1 MTIINRT
8 MPLPSNVEYVL
19 SKLKENGYQAYVVG
33 GAVRDF
39 LMGKTPHDYDLTS
52 DALPSQISDVF
63 KEFYQEHSGEKHGT
77 IRVIVDHK
85 PIEITTFR
93 CDEGY
98 TDYRRPD
105 NVEFVKDV
113 YIDSKRRDFSIN
125 AFYYSEG
132 HIYDFHEG
140 LEDLNNKIIKTIG
153 NPSARFHED
162 ALRILR
168 AIRFS
173 AKLGYEIE
181 SKTKTALLDC
191 KEELN
196 LIAKERIL
204 IELKEISST
213 SNFFR
218 NIKEYFPIFKL
229 IIPCLDKIGNSID
242 DIYNFDTKSYGDY
255 IASLSALF
263 SLREINN
270 DFMPWRLF
278 IKMDNESINAIK
290 TLIKLKDINFNNSFD
305 DDYINGLILLSK
317 PVDIN
322 VFKNYL
328 INLYNLKRFK
338 NDDID
343 SILNRVDILSEGN
356 TPYSLKDLEIDG
368 NDLLKLGIEK
378 NQYFKEILNEV
389 LLRCNQGDLN
399 NNNRNEEIEFVKKW
413 IRTNTN

>member
-1 MTIINRT
+1 
-8 MPLPSNVEYVL
+8 MPLPSSVEYVL

-33 GAVRDF
+33 GAVRDY

-63 KEFYQEHSGEKHGT
+63 KDFYQEHSGEKHGT

-140 LEDLNNKIIKTIG
+140 LEDLNNKVIKTIG
-153 NPSARFHED
+153 NPSTRFHED

-204 IELKEISST
+204 TELKEISST

-290 TLIKLKDINFNNSFD
+290 TLIKLKDINFNNFFD

-399 NNNRNEEIEFVKKW
+399 NNRNEEIEFVKKW

>member
-8 MPLPSNVEYVL
+8 MPLPSSVEYVL

-63 KEFYQEHSGEKHGT
+63 KDFYQEHSGEKHGT
-77 IRVIVDHK
+77 IRVIIDHK

-140 LEDLNNKIIKTIG
+140 LEDLNNKVIKTIG
-153 NPSARFHED
+153 NPSTRFHED

-290 TLIKLKDINFNNSFD
+290 TLIKLKDINFNNFFD

-343 SILNRVDILSEGN
+343 YILNRVDILSEGN

-399 NNNRNEEIEFVKKW
+399 NNRNEEIEFVKKW

>member
-8 MPLPSNVEYVL
+8 MPLPSSVEYVL

-63 KEFYQEHSGEKHGT
+63 KDFYQEHSGEKHGT
-77 IRVIVDHK
+77 IRVIIDHK

-140 LEDLNNKIIKTIG
+140 LEDLNNKVIKTIG

-213 SNFFR
+213 SNFFID
-218 NIKEYFPIFKL
+218 IKECFPIFKL

-305 DDYINGLILLSK
+305 DNYINGLILLSK

-399 NNNRNEEIEFVKKW
+399 NNRNEEIEFVKKW
-413 IRTNTN
+413 LRTNTN

>member
-8 MPLPSNVEYVL
+8 MPLPSSVEYVL

-63 KEFYQEHSGEKHGT
+63 KDFYQEHSGEKHGT
-77 IRVIVDHK
+77 IRVIIDHK

-140 LEDLNNKIIKTIG
+140 LEDLNNKVIKTIG

-278 IKMDNESINAIK
+278 IKMDNESIIAIK

-343 SILNRVDILSEGN
+343 SILNRVGILSEGN

-399 NNNRNEEIEFVKKW
+399 NNRNEEIEFVKKW

>member
-8 MPLPSNVEYVL
+8 MPLPSSVEYVL
-19 SKLKENGYQAYVVG
+19 SKLKEKGYQAYVVG

-63 KEFYQEHSGEKHGT
+63 KDFYQEHSGEKHGT

-140 LEDLNNKIIKTIG
+140 LEDLNNKVIKTIG
-153 NPSARFHED
+153 NPSTRFHED

-229 IIPCLDKIGNSID
+229 IIPCLGKIGNSID

-255 IASLSALF
+255 ISSLSALF

-343 SILNRVDILSEGN
+343 SILNRVDILSKGN
-356 TPYSLKDLEIDG
+356 TPYFLKDLEIDG

-399 NNNRNEEIEFVKKW
+399 NNRNEEIEFVKKW

>member
-8 MPLPSNVEYVL
+8 MPLPSSVEYVL

-39 LMGKTPHDYDLTS
+39 LMGKIPHDYDLTS

-63 KEFYQEHSGEKHGT
+63 KDFYQEHSGEKHGT

-140 LEDLNNKIIKTIG
+140 LEDLNNKVIKTIG
-153 NPSARFHED
+153 NPSTRFHED

-218 NIKEYFPIFKL
+218 NVKEYFPIFKL

-270 DFMPWRLF
+270 DFMPWKLF

-399 NNNRNEEIEFVKKW
+399 NNRNEEIEFVKKW

>member
-8 MPLPSNVEYVL
+8 MPLPSSVEYVL

-63 KEFYQEHSGEKHGT
+63 KDFYQEHSGEKHGT
-77 IRVIVDHK
+77 IRVIIDHK

-140 LEDLNNKIIKTIG
+140 LEDLNNKVIKTIG

-218 NIKEYFPIFKL
+218 NIKEYFSIFKL

-343 SILNRVDILSEGN
+343 SILNRVDILFEGS

-399 NNNRNEEIEFVKKW
+399 NNRNEEIEFVKKW

>member
-8 MPLPSNVEYVL
+8 MPLPSSVEYVL

-63 KEFYQEHSGEKHGT
+63 KDFYQEHSGEKHGT
-77 IRVIVDHK
+77 IRVIIDHK

-105 NVEFVKDV
+105 NVEFVKDA

-140 LEDLNNKIIKTIG
+140 LEDLNNKVIKTIG

-204 IELKEISST
+204 TELKEISST
-213 SNFFR
+213 SNFFID
-218 NIKEYFPIFKL
+218 IKEYFPIFKL

-317 PVDIN
+317 PVDMN

-399 NNNRNEEIEFVKKW
+399 NNRNEEIEFVKKW
-413 IRTNTN
+413 IRNNTN

>member
-8 MPLPSNVEYVL
+8 MPLPSSVEYVL

-63 KEFYQEHSGEKHGT
+63 KDFYQEHSGEKHGT
-77 IRVIVDHK
+77 IRVIIDHK

-140 LEDLNNKIIKTIG
+140 LEDLNNKVIKTIG

-218 NIKEYFPIFKL
+218 NIKEYFSIFKL

-242 DIYNFDTKSYGDY
+242 DIYNFDTESYGDY

-270 DFMPWRLF
+270 DFMPWKLF

-378 NQYFKEILNEV
+378 NQYFKDILNEV

-399 NNNRNEEIEFVKKW
+399 NNRNEEIEFVKIW
-413 IRTNTN
+413 IRNNTN

>member
-8 MPLPSNVEYVL
+8 MPLPSSVEYVL

-33 GAVRDF
+33 GAVRDY

-63 KEFYQEHSGEKHGT
+63 KDFYQEHSGEKHGT

-140 LEDLNNKIIKTIG
+140 LEDLNNKVIKTIG
-153 NPSARFHED
+153 NPSTRFHED

-204 IELKEISST
+204 TELKEISST

-218 NIKEYFPIFKL
+218 DIKEYFPIFKL

-242 DIYNFDTKSYGDY
+242 DIYNFDIKSYGDY

-270 DFMPWRLF
+270 DFMLWKLF

-399 NNNRNEEIEFVKKW
+399 NNRNEEIEFVKKW

>member
-8 MPLPSNVEYVL
+8 MPLPSSVEYVL

-63 KEFYQEHSGEKHGT
+63 KDFYQEHSGEKHGT
-77 IRVIVDHK
+77 IRVIIDHK

-140 LEDLNNKIIKTIG
+140 LEDLNNKVIKTIG
-153 NPSARFHED
+153 NPSTRFHED

-242 DIYNFDTKSYGDY
+242 DIYNFDTESYGDY

-290 TLIKLKDINFNNSFD
+290 SLIKLKDINFNNSFD

-328 INLYNLKRFK
+328 INLYNLKKIK

-343 SILNRVDILSEGN
+343 SILNKVGILSEGN

-378 NQYFKEILNEV
+378 NQYFKDILNEV
-389 LLRCNQGDLN
+389 LLRCNQGDL

>member
-8 MPLPSNVEYVL
+8 MPLPSSVEYVL

-63 KEFYQEHSGEKHGT
+63 KDFYQEHSGEKHGT
-77 IRVIVDHK
+77 IRVIIDHK

-140 LEDLNNKIIKTIG
+140 LEDLNNKVIKTIG

-218 NIKEYFPIFKL
+218 NIKEYFSIFKL

-278 IKMDNESINAIK
+278 IKMDNESINEIK
-290 TLIKLKDINFNNSFD
+290 TLIKLKDINFNNFFD
-305 DDYINGLILLSK
+305 NDYINGLILLSK

-343 SILNRVDILSEGN
+343 SILNRVDILSKGN

-389 LLRCNQGDLN
+389 LLRCNQRNL
-399 NNNRNEEIEFVKKW
+399 NNNRNEEIEFAKKW

>member
-8 MPLPSNVEYVL
+8 MPLPSSVEYVL

-33 GAVRDF
+33 GAVRDY

-63 KEFYQEHSGEKHGT
+63 KDFYQEHSGEKHGT

-140 LEDLNNKIIKTIG
+140 LEDLNNKVIKTIG
-153 NPSARFHED
+153 NPSTRFHED

-204 IELKEISST
+204 TELKEISST

-218 NIKEYFPIFKL
+218 DIKEYFPIFKL
-229 IIPCLDKIGNSID
+229 IIPCLDRIGNSID

-270 DFMPWRLF
+270 DFMLWKLF

-378 NQYFKEILNEV
+378 NQYFKEILIEV
-389 LLRCNQGDLN
+389 LLRCNQGDL

>member
-8 MPLPSNVEYVL
+8 MPLPSSVEYVL

-63 KEFYQEHSGEKHGT
+63 KDFYQEHSGEKHGT
-77 IRVIVDHK
+77 IRVIIDHK

-105 NVEFVKDV
+105 NVEFVKDA

-140 LEDLNNKIIKTIG
+140 LEDLNNKVIKTIG

-204 IELKEISST
+204 TELKEISST
-213 SNFFR
+213 SNFFKD
-218 NIKEYFPIFKL
+218 IKEYFPIFKL

-263 SLREINN
+263 SLHEINN

-317 PVDIN
+317 PVDMN

-399 NNNRNEEIEFVKKW
+399 NNRNEEIEFVKKW
-413 IRTNTN
+413 IRNNTN

>member
-8 MPLPSNVEYVL
+8 MPLPSSVEYVL

-63 KEFYQEHSGEKHGT
+63 KDFYQEHSGEKHGT
-77 IRVIVDHK
+77 IRVIIDHK

-140 LEDLNNKIIKTIG
+140 LEDLNNKVIKTIG

-218 NIKEYFPIFKL
+218 DIKEYFPIFKL
-229 IIPCLDKIGNSID
+229 IIPCLDKIENSID

-399 NNNRNEEIEFVKKW
+399 NNRNEEIEFVKKW

>member
-8 MPLPSNVEYVL
+8 MPLPSSVEYVL

-63 KEFYQEHSGEKHGT
+63 KDFYQEHSGEKYGT
-77 IRVIVDHK
+77 IRVIIDHK

-140 LEDLNNKIIKTIG
+140 LEDLNNKVIKTIG
-153 NPSARFHED
+153 NPSTRFHED

-290 TLIKLKDINFNNSFD
+290 TLIKLKDINFNNFFD

-343 SILNRVDILSEGN
+343 SILNRVDILSKGN

-389 LLRCNQGDLN
+389 LLRCNQGNL

>member
-1 MTIINRT
+1 MTVINRT
-8 MPLPSNVEYVL
+8 MPLPSSVEYVL

-52 DALPSQISDVF
+52 DALPSQISVVF
-63 KEFYQEHSGEKHGT
+63 KDFYQEHSGEKHGT

-140 LEDLNNKIIKTIG
+140 LEDLNNKVIKTIG
-153 NPSARFHED
+153 NPSTRFHED

-204 IELKEISST
+204 TELKEISST

-218 NIKEYFPIFKL
+218 NVKEYFPIFKL

-242 DIYNFDTKSYGDY
+242 DIYNFDIKSYGDY

-399 NNNRNEEIEFVKKW
+399 NNRNEEIEFVKKW

>member
-8 MPLPSNVEYVL
+8 MPLPSSVEYVL

-63 KEFYQEHSGEKHGT
+63 KDFYQEHSGEKHGT

-140 LEDLNNKIIKTIG
+140 LEDLNNKVIKTIG
-153 NPSARFHED
+153 NPSTRFHED

-204 IELKEISST
+204 TELKEISST

-218 NIKEYFPIFKL
+218 DIKEYFPIFKL

-290 TLIKLKDINFNNSFD
+290 NLIKLKDINFNNSFD

-399 NNNRNEEIEFVKKW
+399 NNRNEEIEFVKNW

>member
-8 MPLPSNVEYVL
+8 MPLPSSVEYVL

-63 KEFYQEHSGEKHGT
+63 KGFYQEHSGEKHGT
-77 IRVIVDHK
+77 IRVIIDHK

-140 LEDLNNKIIKTIG
+140 LEDLNNKVIKTIG

-218 NIKEYFPIFKL
+218 GIKEYFPIFKI

-263 SLREINN
+263 SLREIND

-343 SILNRVDILSEGN
+343 SILNRVGILSEGN
-356 TPYSLKDLEIDG
+356 TPYSLKDLDIDG

-399 NNNRNEEIEFVKKW
+399 NNRNEEIEFVKKW

>member
-8 MPLPSNVEYVL
+8 MPLPSSVEYVL

-63 KEFYQEHSGEKHGT
+63 KDFYQEHSGEKHGT

-125 AFYYSEG
+125 AFYYFEG

-140 LEDLNNKIIKTIG
+140 LEDLNNKVIKTIG
-153 NPSARFHED
+153 NPSTRFHED

-204 IELKEISST
+204 TELKEISST

-218 NIKEYFPIFKL
+218 NVKEYFPIFKL

-242 DIYNFDTKSYGDY
+242 DIYNFDIKSYGDY

-389 LLRCNQGDLN
+389 LLRCNQGNL
-399 NNNRNEEIEFVKKW
+399 NNNRNEQIEFVKKK
-413 IRTNTN
+413 IRTNIN

>member
-1 MTIINRT
+1 MTIINKT
-8 MPLPSNVEYVL
+8 MPLPSSVEYVL

-77 IRVIVDHK
+77 IRVIIDHK

-140 LEDLNNKIIKTIG
+140 LEDLNNKVIKTIG

-218 NIKEYFPIFKL
+218 DIKEYFPIFKL

-343 SILNRVDILSEGN
+343 SILNRVNILSEGN

-399 NNNRNEEIEFVKKW
+399 NNRNEEIEFVKKW
-413 IRTNTN
+413 IRNNTN

>member
-8 MPLPSNVEYVL
+8 MPLPSSVEYVL

-63 KEFYQEHSGEKHGT
+63 KDFYQEHSGEKHGT
-77 IRVIVDHK
+77 IRVIIDHK

-105 NVEFVKDV
+105 NVEFVKDA

-153 NPSARFHED
+153 NPSTRFHED

-218 NIKEYFPIFKL
+218 DIKEYFPIFKL

-290 TLIKLKDINFNNSFD
+290 NLIKLKDINFNNSFD

-389 LLRCNQGDLN
+389 LLRCNQGNL

>member
-8 MPLPSNVEYVL
+8 MPLPSSVEYVL

-63 KEFYQEHSGEKHGT
+63 KDFYQEHSGEKHGT

-140 LEDLNNKIIKTIG
+140 LEDLNNKVIKTIG
-153 NPSARFHED
+153 NPSTRFHED

-204 IELKEISST
+204 TELKEISST

-218 NIKEYFPIFKL
+218 DIKEYFPIFKL

-290 TLIKLKDINFNNSFD
+290 TLIKLKDINFNNFFD

-399 NNNRNEEIEFVKKW
+399 NNRNEEIEFVKKW

>member
-8 MPLPSNVEYVL
+8 MPLPSSVEYVL

-63 KEFYQEHSGEKHGT
+63 KDFYQEHSGEKHGT
-77 IRVIVDHK
+77 IRVIIDHK

-140 LEDLNNKIIKTIG
+140 LEDLNNKVIKTIG
-153 NPSARFHED
+153 NPSTRFHED

-290 TLIKLKDINFNNSFD
+290 TLIKLMDINFNNPFD

-338 NDDID
+338 NDDIG
-343 SILNRVDILSEGN
+343 SILNRVDILFEGN

-399 NNNRNEEIEFVKKW
+399 NNRNEEIEFVKKW

>member
-8 MPLPSNVEYVL
+8 MPLPSSVEYVL

-63 KEFYQEHSGEKHGT
+63 KDFYQEHSGEKHGT

-140 LEDLNNKIIKTIG
+140 LEDLNNKVIKTIG
-153 NPSARFHED
+153 NPSTRFHED

-218 NIKEYFPIFKL
+218 DIKEYFPIFKL

-270 DFMPWRLF
+270 DFMLWKLF

-343 SILNRVDILSEGN
+343 SILNRVDILSKGN
-356 TPYSLKDLEIDG
+356 TPYFLKDLEIDG

-399 NNNRNEEIEFVKKW
+399 NNRNEEIEFVKKW

>member
-8 MPLPSNVEYVL
+8 MPLPSSVEYVL
-19 SKLKENGYQAYVVG
+19 SRLKENGYQAYVVG

-63 KEFYQEHSGEKHGT
+63 KDFYQEHSGEKHGT

-140 LEDLNNKIIKTIG
+140 LEDLNNKVIKTIG
-153 NPSARFHED
+153 NPSTRFHED

-204 IELKEISST
+204 TELKEISST

-218 NIKEYFPIFKL
+218 DIKEYFPIFKL

-270 DFMPWRLF
+270 DFMSWKLF

-343 SILNRVDILSEGN
+343 SVLNRVDILSEGN

-399 NNNRNEEIEFVKKW
+399 NNRNEQIEFVKKW
-413 IRTNTN
+413 IRNNTN

>member
-8 MPLPSNVEYVL
+8 MPLPSSVEYVL

-33 GAVRDF
+33 GAVRDY

-63 KEFYQEHSGEKHGT
+63 KDFYQEHSGEKHGT

-140 LEDLNNKIIKTIG
+140 LEDLNNKVIKTIG
-153 NPSARFHED
+153 NPSTRFHED

-204 IELKEISST
+204 TELKEISST

-218 NIKEYFPIFKL
+218 DIKEYFSIFKL

-242 DIYNFDTKSYGDY
+242 DIYNFDIKSYGDY

-399 NNNRNEEIEFVKKW
+399 NNRNEEIEFVKKW

>member
-8 MPLPSNVEYVL
+8 MPLPSSVEYVL

-63 KEFYQEHSGEKHGT
+63 KDFYQEHSGEKHGT

-125 AFYYSEG
+125 AFYYFEG

-140 LEDLNNKIIKTIG
+140 LEDLNNKVIKTIG
-153 NPSARFHED
+153 NPSTRFHED

-204 IELKEISST
+204 TELKEISST

-218 NIKEYFPIFKL
+218 NVKEYFPIFKL

-242 DIYNFDTKSYGDY
+242 DIYNFDIKSYGDY

-343 SILNRVDILSEGN
+343 SVLNRVDILSEGN

-399 NNNRNEEIEFVKKW
+399 NNRNEEIEFVKKW
-413 IRTNTN
+413 IRTNIN

>member
-1 MTIINRT
+1 MTILNRT
-8 MPLPSNVEYVL
+8 MPLPSSVEYVL

-63 KEFYQEHSGEKHGT
+63 KDFYQEHSGEKHGT
-77 IRVIVDHK
+77 IRVIIDHK

-140 LEDLNNKIIKTIG
+140 LEDLNNKVIKTIG
-153 NPSARFHED
+153 NPSTRFHED

-181 SKTKTALLDC
+181 SKTKIALLDC
-191 KEELN
+191 REELN

-218 NIKEYFPIFKL
+218 NVKEYFPIFKI

-242 DIYNFDTKSYGDY
+242 DIYNFDTESYGDY

-399 NNNRNEEIEFVKKW
+399 NNRNEEIEFVKKW

>member
-1 MTIINRT
+1 MTVINRT
-8 MPLPSNVEYVL
+8 MPLPSSVEYVL

-52 DALPSQISDVF
+52 DALPSQISVVF
-63 KEFYQEHSGEKHGT
+63 KDFYQEHSGEKHGT

-140 LEDLNNKIIKTIG
+140 LEDLNNKVIKTIG
-153 NPSARFHED
+153 NPSTRFHED

-204 IELKEISST
+204 TELKEISST

-242 DIYNFDTKSYGDY
+242 DIYNFDIKSYGDY

-368 NDLLKLGIEK
+368 NDLLKLGIER

-389 LLRCNQGDLN
+389 LLRCNQGNL

-413 IRTNTN
+413 IRTNIN

>member
-8 MPLPSNVEYVL
+8 MPLPSSVEYVL

-63 KEFYQEHSGEKHGT
+63 KDFYQEHSGEKHGT
-77 IRVIVDHK
+77 IRVIIDHK

-98 TDYRRPD
+98 ADYRRPD

-140 LEDLNNKIIKTIG
+140 LEDLNNKVIKTIG

-218 NIKEYFPIFKL
+218 DIKEYFPIFKI

-343 SILNRVDILSEGN
+343 SILNRVGILSEGN

-399 NNNRNEEIEFVKKW
+399 NNRNEEIEFVKKW

>member
-8 MPLPSNVEYVL
+8 MPLPSSVEYVL

-63 KEFYQEHSGEKHGT
+63 KDFYQEHSGEKHGT
-77 IRVIVDHK
+77 IRVIIDHK

-105 NVEFVKDV
+105 NVEFVKDA

-140 LEDLNNKIIKTIG
+140 LEDLNNKVIKTIG

-218 NIKEYFPIFKL
+218 DIKEYFPIFKL

-317 PVDIN
+317 PVDMN

-399 NNNRNEEIEFVKKW
+399 NNRNEEIEFVKKW

>member
-8 MPLPSNVEYVL
+8 MPLPSSVEYVL

-63 KEFYQEHSGEKHGT
+63 KDFYQEHSGEKHGT
-77 IRVIVDHK
+77 IRVIIDHK

-140 LEDLNNKIIKTIG
+140 LEDLNNKVIKTIG
-153 NPSARFHED
+153 NPSTRFHED

-213 SNFFR
+213 SNFFKD
-218 NIKEYFPIFKL
+218 IKEYFPIFKL

-263 SLREINN
+263 SLREIND

-278 IKMDNESINAIK
+278 IKMDNESINSIK
-290 TLIKLKDINFNNSFD
+290 TLIKLKDINFNNFFD
-305 DDYINGLILLSK
+305 NDYINGLILLSK

-343 SILNRVDILSEGN
+343 SILNRVDILSKGN

-399 NNNRNEEIEFVKKW
+399 NNRNEEIEFVKKW

>member
-1 MTIINRT
+1 
-8 MPLPSNVEYVL
+8 MPLPSSVEYVL

-63 KEFYQEHSGEKHGT
+63 KDFYQEHSGEKHGT

-140 LEDLNNKIIKTIG
+140 LEDLNNKVIKTIG
-153 NPSARFHED
+153 NPSTRFHED

-204 IELKEISST
+204 TELKEISST
-213 SNFFR
+213 SNFFKD
-218 NIKEYFPIFKL
+218 IKEYFPIFKL

-270 DFMPWRLF
+270 DFMPWKLF

-290 TLIKLKDINFNNSFD
+290 TLIKLKDINFNNFFD

-338 NDDID
+338 NVDID

-399 NNNRNEEIEFVKKW
+399 NNRNEEIEFVKKW

>member
-8 MPLPSNVEYVL
+8 MPLPSSVEYVL

-63 KEFYQEHSGEKHGT
+63 KDFYQEHSGEKHGT
-77 IRVIVDHK
+77 IRVIIDHK

-140 LEDLNNKIIKTIG
+140 LEDLNNKVIKTIG
-153 NPSARFHED
+153 NPSSRFHED

-218 NIKEYFPIFKL
+218 DIKEYFPIFKL

-399 NNNRNEEIEFVKKW
+399 NNRNEEIEFVKKW

>member
-8 MPLPSNVEYVL
+8 MPLPSSVEYVL
-19 SKLKENGYQAYVVG
+19 SKLKENGYQAYIVG

-63 KEFYQEHSGEKHGT
+63 KDFYQEHSGEKHGT
-77 IRVIVDHK
+77 VRVIIDHK

-140 LEDLNNKIIKTIG
+140 LEDLNNKVIKTIG

-290 TLIKLKDINFNNSFD
+290 TLIKLKDINFNNFFD

-343 SILNRVDILSEGN
+343 SILNRVDILSKGN

-399 NNNRNEEIEFVKKW
+399 NNRNEEIEFVKKW

>member
-8 MPLPSNVEYVL
+8 MPLPSSVEYVL

-63 KEFYQEHSGEKHGT
+63 KDFYQEHSGEKHGT
-77 IRVIVDHK
+77 IRVIIDHK

-140 LEDLNNKIIKTIG
+140 LEDLNNKVIKTIG
-153 NPSARFHED
+153 NPSTRFHED

-290 TLIKLKDINFNNSFD
+290 TLIKLKDINFNNFFD

-328 INLYNLKRFK
+328 INVYNLKRFK

-399 NNNRNEEIEFVKKW
+399 NNRNEEIEFVKKW
-413 IRTNTN
+413 IRTNIN

>member
-1 MTIINRT
+1 MTILNRT
-8 MPLPSNVEYVL
+8 MPLPSSVEYVL

-63 KEFYQEHSGEKHGT
+63 KDFYQEHSGEKHGT
-77 IRVIVDHK
+77 IRVIIDHK

-140 LEDLNNKIIKTIG
+140 LEDLNNKVIKTIG
-153 NPSARFHED
+153 NPSTRFHED

-196 LIAKERIL
+196 LISKERIL

-218 NIKEYFPIFKL
+218 DVKEYFPIFKL

-399 NNNRNEEIEFVKKW
+399 NNRNEEIEFVKKW

>member
-8 MPLPSNVEYVL
+8 MPLPSSVEYVL

-63 KEFYQEHSGEKHGT
+63 KDFYQEHSGEKHGT

-140 LEDLNNKIIKTIG
+140 LEDLNNKVIKTIG
-153 NPSARFHED
+153 NPSTRFHED

-204 IELKEISST
+204 TELKEISST

-218 NIKEYFPIFKL
+218 NVKEYFPIFKL

-338 NDDID
+338 NDGID

-399 NNNRNEEIEFVKKW
+399 NNRNEEMEFVKKW
-413 IRTNTN
+413 VRTNTN

>member
-8 MPLPSNVEYVL
+8 MPLPSSVEYVL

-63 KEFYQEHSGEKHGT
+63 KDFYQEHSGEKHGT
-77 IRVIVDHK
+77 IRVIIDHK

-140 LEDLNNKIIKTIG
+140 LEDLNNKVIKTIG

-218 NIKEYFPIFKL
+218 DIKEYFPIFKL

-270 DFMPWRLF
+270 DFMPWKLF

-356 TPYSLKDLEIDG
+356 TPYSLKDLDIDG

-399 NNNRNEEIEFVKKW
+399 NNRNEEIEFVKKW